1 MSSESDKGLYEIE
14 VFNQFCSKLS
24 HIEVSGVVKCFPPK
38 PDLVCNF
45 DGKVT
50 YFELARNYTK
60 ESAKPFLDCSNNT
73 NEVWGEDSTNRILH
87 AKLEKKYLVKEPIQL
102 LLYDD
107 LELALPNDVVIST
120 IKYILS
126 NRKNVQFDKIWYF
139 AEDEAI
145 EVYSA
150 NKKINKDT

>member
-1 MSSESDKGLYEIE
+1 MNSESDKGLYEIE
-14 VFNQFCSKLS
+14 VFDKFCSKLP
-24 HIEVSGVVKCFPPK
+24 HVEISGVAKCFPPK

-60 ESAKPFLDCSNNT
+60 EFTKQLFKPSNHA
-73 NEVWGEDSTNRILH
+73 NEVWGEDSTNRILD
-87 AKLEKKYLVKEPIQL
+87 AKLDKKYLVKEPIQL

-107 LELALPNDVVIST
+107 LGLALPNDVVVST
-120 IKYILS
+120 IEYILS
-126 NRKNVQFDKIWYF
+126 NREKVQFDKIWYF

-145 EVYSA
+145 EVCSA
-150 NKKINKDT
+150 ISK

>member
-1 MSSESDKGLYEIE
+1 MSSESDKGFYEIE
-14 VFNQFCSKLS
+14 VFDDFCSKLS
-24 HIEVSGVVKCFPPK
+24 HIEVSGVAKCFPPK

-45 DGKVT
+45 DGKIT

-60 ESAKPFLDCSNNT
+60 EFAKQFFGPSNPANAT
-73 NEVWGEDSTNRILH
+73 CGEDSTNRILH
-87 AKLEKKYLVKEPIQL
+87 AKLDKKYRVKEPIQL

-107 LELALPNDVVIST
+107 LGLALPNDVVIST
-120 IKYILS
+120 IEYILS
-126 NRKNVQFDKIWYF
+126 NRENVQFDKVWYF

-150 NKKINKDT
+150 NKQIN

>member
-1 MSSESDKGLYEIE
+1 MNSESDKGLYEIE
-14 VFNQFCSKLS
+14 VFGKFCSKLS
-24 HIEVSGVVKCFPPK
+24 HIEISGVAKCFPPK

-45 DGKVT
+45 DGKIT

-60 ESAKPFLDCSNNT
+60 EFAKQFLDVSGHT
-73 NEVWGEDSTNRILH
+73 NEVWGEDSTNRILN
-87 AKLEKKYLVKEPIQL
+87 AKLDKKYQVKGPIQL

-107 LELALPNDVVIST
+107 VGLALPNDDVVST
-120 IKYILS
+120 IEYILS

-150 NKKINKDT
+150 E

>member
-1 MSSESDKGLYEIE
+1 MNSESDKGLYEIE
-14 VFNQFCSKLS
+14 VFSKFCSKLS
-24 HIEVSGVVKCFPPK
+24 HIEISCVAKCFPPK

-60 ESAKPFLDCSNNT
+60 EFAKQLLDVSNNT
-73 NEVWGEDSTNRILH
+73 NEVWGEDSTNRILN
-87 AKLEKKYLVKEPIQL
+87 AKLDKKYQVKEPIQL

-107 LELALPNDVVIST
+107 LGLALPNDDVVSAIE
-120 IKYILS
+120 YILS
-126 NRKNVQFDKIWYF
+126 NRKSVQFDKIWYF

-150 NKKINKDT
+150 K